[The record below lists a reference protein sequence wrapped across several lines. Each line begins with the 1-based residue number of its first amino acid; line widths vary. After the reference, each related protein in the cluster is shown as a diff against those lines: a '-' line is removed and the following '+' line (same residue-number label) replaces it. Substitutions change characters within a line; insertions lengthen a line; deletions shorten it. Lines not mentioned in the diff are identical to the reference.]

1 VHMLQGALD
10 EPPQTLKEASAM
22 AVAGLKT
29 FGNAIDEFIDEYLDH
44 PSKKMQQ
51 RSSRSAPR

>member
-1 VHMLQGALD
+1 MLQGALD